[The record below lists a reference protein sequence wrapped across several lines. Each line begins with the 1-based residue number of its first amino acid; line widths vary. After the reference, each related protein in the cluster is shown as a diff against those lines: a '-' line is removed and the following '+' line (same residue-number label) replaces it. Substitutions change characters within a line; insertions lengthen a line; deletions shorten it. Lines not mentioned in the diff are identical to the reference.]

1 MSKQKLLVFG
11 DDNGFCSLYA
21 MSLAEYNEI
30 RDRADEAE
38 ANGGEFDEVFKEAE
52 DKKINITTMEHG
64 YVPDYVVQ
72 LSKIYGFDVE
82 SN

>member
-1 MSKQKLLVFG
+1 MNKPLLVFG
-11 DDNGFCSLYA
+11 DDNGFCSLYN
-21 MSLAEYNEI
+21 LTLDQYNSIIESDDDPSQTLRKFEI
-30 RDRADEAE
+30 
-38 ANGGEFDEVFKEAE
+38 
-52 DKKINITTMEHG
+52 KITESECG